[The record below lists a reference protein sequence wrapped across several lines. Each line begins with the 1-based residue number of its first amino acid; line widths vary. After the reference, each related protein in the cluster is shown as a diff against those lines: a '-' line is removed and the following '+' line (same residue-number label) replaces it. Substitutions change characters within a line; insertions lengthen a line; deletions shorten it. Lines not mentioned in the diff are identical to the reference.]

1 VPFVWRGF
9 LSSFLNNAHRYR
21 LRGAEALRIKLL
33 QVRQTNPGASIF
45 VISHSHGGNVS
56 LYAMRDEAVAQSV
69 TGIICMATPFFVVR
83 PDDGFQGSVED
94 WLGFL
99 RGIFM
104 FGGAMM
110 VPLAVVVSVVW
121 LALQVLP
128 HVNQYV
134 QTVISP
140 LFTIA
145 GLAWAL
151 AANYLLIY
159 LFPLAENVVRHL
171 AREGQRTSEQSLR
184 AILPPYKP
192 VLCLLASGDEFRTL
206 FGICSNVMKA
216 IKHRYV
222 SVGLFVIGVVVICAC
237 QWWIVRSVRGIWQE
251 SLHSGDITA
260 PVVVIGGV
268 FASFTLLVALVAL
281 SLTSFRTLADRLLT
295 RLRTLL
301 YGWETFPEML
311 FSNIDAT
318 PLPYGHGDIC
328 SEDLHPERLHSAKP
342 YTMEGKSWLHHCE
355 IYLNKGALEDI
366 ITWVKATTAS
376 EELKCEDC
384 VALGARKISKTDQPP
399 TVELRLISEFGP
411 RTSRHNI

>member
-1 VPFVWRGF
+1 MPFVWRGF

-21 LRGAEALRIKLL
+21 LRGAKALRSKLL
-33 QVRQTNPGASIF
+33 EVRQDNPCARIF
-45 VISHSHGGNVS
+45 VISHSHGGNIS
-56 LYAMRDEAVAQSV
+56 LYAMRDEALTQLV

-83 PDDGFQGSVED
+83 SDDGVQRSAEG

-110 VPLAVVVSVVW
+110 VPLAVVFSLVW
-121 LALQVLP
+121 VALQVLP
-128 HVNQYV
+128 HVNHYV
-134 QTVISP
+134 QTVMSP
-140 LFTIA
+140 LLTIA
-145 GLAWAL
+145 GLALAL
-151 AANYLLIY
+151 GANYLLIY
-159 LFPLAENVVRHL
+159 LFPLAGNVARHL
-171 AREGQRTSEQSLR
+171 AREGQRSSEQSLR
-184 AILPPYKP
+184 AILPPHKP

-206 FGICSNVMKA
+206 FGICSDVTEA

-222 SVGLFVIGVVVICAC
+222 SVALFVIGVVVVCAC
-237 QWWIVRSVRGIWQE
+237 QWWIVRSVRGIWEE

-260 PVVVIGGV
+260 PAVVIGGV

-281 SLTSFRTLADRLLT
+281 SLTTFRTLADRLLT

-311 FSNIDAT
+311 FSNIEAT

-328 SEDLHPERLHSAKP
+328 SADLHLERLHSAKA

-355 IYLNKGALEDI
+355 IYLNKSALEDI

-384 VALGARKISKTDQPP
+384 VALAAPKTSKTDQSP
-399 TVELRLISEFGP
+399 TMESPLISEFGP
-411 RTSRHNI
+411 RTSRYNI